1 MTKKCTQADQVID
14 TMKRLGGYS
23 TLGRL
28 YQEVDT
34 SHWGTKTPQE
44 SIRRI
49 VQASSAFFRVQP
61 GLWALEEC
69 RDDILSRF
77 DLASKEDS
85 KVELFTH
92 GYFQGVITEIG
103 KMRNFLTYIP
113 AQDQNRKFLNQPL
126 IKVCDTIKIPPFSYT
141 ELTGRARTVD
151 AIWFNDRRM
160 PHSMFEVEHSTDMQ
174 NSFMKFCDLQDF
186 NTRFIIV
193 APQNRHSL
201 FDKVKERT
209 AFRDIRDRVFFH
221 SYEAIANEY
230 NSLCLQESRKGWI

>member
-1 MTKKCTQADQVID
+1 MTKKCTQTDQVID

-23 TLGRL
+23 TLGKL

-34 SHWGTKTPQE
+34 SHWATKTPQE

-69 RDDILSRF
+69 RDDVLSRF

-85 KVELFTH
+85 KIELFTH

-113 AQDQNRKFLNQPL
+113 AQDP
-126 IKVCDTIKIPPFSYT
+126 
-141 ELTGRARTVD
+141 E
-151 AIWFNDRRM
+151 
-160 PHSMFEVEHSTDMQ
+160 
-174 NSFMKFCDLQDF
+174 
-186 NTRFIIV
+186 
-193 APQNRHSL
+193 PQVS
-201 FDKVKERT
+201 
-209 AFRDIRDRVFFH
+209 
-221 SYEAIANEY
+221 
-230 NSLCLQESRKGWI
+230 